1 MVMERPDLATND
13 SKLAKKPIKL
23 THFLIISVFFQNI
36 KEEPQGP
43 MLMERPDL
51 ATIKPDPDAGPLT
64 INEAKVKK
72 VFNEIE
78 KKHFPANRQM
88 KTDCVF
94 DCLRLRAD
102 APALLAE
109 HGVIYN
115 PKLGKYHL
123 QALSSQRKLHKNA

>member
-1 MVMERPDLATND
+1 
-13 SKLAKKPIKL
+13 
-23 THFLIISVFFQNI
+23 
-36 KEEPQGP
+36 

-51 ATIKPDPDAGPLT
+51 ADQIKPDPDAGPLT

-78 KKHFPANRQM
+78 RKHFPANRQM
-88 KTDCVF
+88 KTDCIF
-94 DCLRLRAD
+94 DCLRLRVD

-123 QALSSQRKLHKNA
+123 QALSSQRKLHKTA

>member
-1 MVMERPDLATND
+1 
-13 SKLAKKPIKL
+13 
-23 THFLIISVFFQNI
+23 
-36 KEEPQGP
+36 